1 MDYQSVAVANCLDDT
16 LCELSTNYVN
26 SLMYGLCDVSLYDV
40 KLILL
45 IQFLIASECDSYAV
59 RCLLEKI
66 NCP

>member
-1 MDYQSVAVANCLDDT
+1 MDYQSVAVANCLDST
-16 LCELSTNYVN
+16 FCELSTNYVN
-26 SLMYGLCDVSLYDV
+26 SLMYGLCKQDLYNI

-45 IQFLIASECDSYAV
+45 IEFLRASECDSYAI

>member
-1 MDYQSVAVANCLDDT
+1 MNYQSVAVANCIDGT
-16 LCELSTNYVN
+16 LCEISSNYVN
-26 SLMYGLCDVSLYDV
+26 SLMYGLCNVSLYNV

-45 IQFLIASECDSYAV
+45 IEFLIASECETYTV